1 MDYKEYE
8 KEVKKIKK
16 KNEKYLNEFEN
27 WLKEKKLVSKTING
41 HLQNVDFYINEFL
54 NYYDASEMEEGCH
67 RIDEF
72 LGDWFIRKC
81 LWSTPSSVKSNAASI
96 KKFYACMLELG
107 HIDKENYEM
116 LCEIIKENMEEWL
129 ETVEEYNSCEDFDLI
144 F

>member
-54 NYYDASEMEEGCH
+54 N
-67 RIDEF
+67 
-72 LGDWFIRKC
+72 
-81 LWSTPSSVKSNAASI
+81 
-96 KKFYACMLELG
+96 
-107 HIDKENYEM
+107 
-116 LCEIIKENMEEWL
+116 
-129 ETVEEYNSCEDFDLI
+129 
-144 F
+144 

>member
-1 MDYKEYE
+1 MDYKEYL

-16 KNEKYLNEFEN
+16 KNEKYLSEFEN
-27 WLKEKKLVSKTING
+27 WLKEKNLVSKTING

-54 NYYDASEMEEGCH
+54 NYYDASEMEEGCY

-81 LWSTPSSVKSNAASI
+81 MWSTPSSVKSNAASI

-107 HIDKENYEM
+107 HIDKERYEI
-116 LCEIIKENMEEWL
+116 LCELIKENMDEWL
-129 ETVEEYNSCEDFDLI
+129 DTVEKYNSDDDFDL
-144 F
+144 FF